1 MENMRES
8 KNNVW
13 LKITKSHCRFL
24 VFVYLCDQLRLIE
37 QQGSKIHDCLVWKL
51 VITKP
56 KLIVN

>member
-1 MENMRES
+1 MRES

-13 LKITKSHCRFL
+13 LKITKSHCRFP
-24 VFVYLCDQLRLIE
+24 VFVYLGDQLRLIE

-51 VITKP
+51 VITKS